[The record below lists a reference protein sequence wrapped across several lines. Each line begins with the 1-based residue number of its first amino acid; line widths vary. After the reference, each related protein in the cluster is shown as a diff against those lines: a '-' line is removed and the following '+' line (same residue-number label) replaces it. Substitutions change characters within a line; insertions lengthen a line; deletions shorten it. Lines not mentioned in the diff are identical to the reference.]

1 MNMNTKISWMV
12 IGVAVSAGL
21 LICDAASA
29 NSYDRRFY
37 SGRARSDIRGDVRE
51 LRGNRVE
58 LRKDWR
64 EFYRDRAELRR
75 DLRNGAPRAE
85 IAQDRAEIRQDLGE
99 VFQDRREIRSDRREF
114 FRDLYRDGWYRDA
127 DGDWHRRPFYR
138 WGWRDS
144 YDYGSWWPAYRR

>member
-37 SGRARSDIRGDVRE
+37 SGSARSDIRGDVRE
-51 LRGNRVE
+51 LRGDRAE

-85 IAQDRAEIRQDLGE
+85 IAQDRTEIRQDLLD
-99 VFQDRREIRSDRREF
+99 VFH
-114 FRDLYRDGWYRDA
+114 DLRQI
-127 DGDWHRRPFYR
+127 
-138 WGWRDS
+138 
-144 YDYGSWWPAYRR
+144 

>member
-29 NSYDRRFY
+29 NSYDRRYY
-37 SGRARSDIRGDVRE
+37 SGSARSEIPGDVRQ
-51 LRGNRVE
+51 LRGDRAG

-64 EFYRDRAELRR
+64 EFYGDRAELRR
-75 DLRNGAPRAE
+75 DLRNGAPQAE
-85 IAQDRAEIRQDLGE
+85 IAQDGAEIRQDLGAI
-99 VFQDRREIRSDRREF
+99 FQDRREIRSDRREF
-114 FRDLYRDGWYRDA
+114 FRDLSRDGWYRDA

-138 WGWRDS
+138 WGW
-144 YDYGSWWPAYRR
+144 

>member
-37 SGRARSDIRGDVRE
+37 SDRARSEIRGDVRQ
-51 LRGNRVE
+51 LRGDRAE
-58 LRKDWR
+58 LRKDWG

-75 DLRNGAPRAE
+75 DLRNGAPRSE
-85 IAQDRAEIRQDLGE
+85 IAQDRTEIRQDLGAI
-99 VFQDRREIRSDRREF
+99 FQDRREIRSDRREW

-138 WGWRDS
+138 WGW
-144 YDYGSWWPAYRR
+144 

>member
-12 IGVAVSAGL
+12 ISVAVSAGL

-29 NSYDRRFY
+29 NSYDRRYY
-37 SGRARSDIRGDVRE
+37 SGSARSEIPGDVRQ
-51 LRGNRVE
+51 LRGDRAG

-64 EFYRDRAELRR
+64 EFYGDRAELRR
-75 DLRNGAPRAE
+75 DLRNGAPQAE
-85 IAQDRAEIRQDLGE
+85 IAQDGAEIRQDLGAI
-99 VFQDRREIRSDRREF
+99 FQDRREIRSDRREW

-138 WGWRDS
+138 WGW
-144 YDYGSWWPAYRR
+144 